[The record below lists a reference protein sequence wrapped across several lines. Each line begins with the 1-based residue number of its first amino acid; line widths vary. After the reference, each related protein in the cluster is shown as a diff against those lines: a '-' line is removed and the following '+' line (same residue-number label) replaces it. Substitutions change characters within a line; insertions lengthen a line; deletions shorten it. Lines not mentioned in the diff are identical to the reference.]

1 MGEEYKYFYVTVVR
15 HGETNENKKQI
26 IQGHLDTLLS
36 PEGTKQAK
44 RLGEK
49 LCYLQIDGIFSS
61 DLRRAYDTAA
71 GIKDNYSRTTLPIT
85 PNKLMRE
92 RDFGNKNGQPRAVIH
107 EFIHQTKETPNGC
120 EFWHAD
126 NAECMHQVAW
136 RAMNFFFDLC
146 QLLDDRPTPPP
157 PAFIQRNSSE
167 FPLLPLFLPL
177 KTAPVP
183 VAFSQSSVRSITDLQ
198 SQNPFDLPAV
208 NGSEYR
214 SMSYAGHIVL
224 VSHGVWIREFIHL
237 MRTHSERNFGFPDA
251 KDIIPVLRNCQFCQ
265 FGIAFRPAEMQ
276 SYAHRLRTDA
286 LSAVASMVAVKGR
299 KCPYNLSLSKVP
311 FSAVCYHTRLGAEDV
326 NGGLLVKPVPP
337 PPAEPSKVFRKDN
350 KQDYAKASAVAASS
364 GVETLFFMS
373 EDDEYAGLPTLP
385 S

>member
-1 MGEEYKYFYVTVVR
+1 MLFY
-15 HGETNENKKQI
+15 HWALN
-26 IQGHLDTLLS
+26 D
-36 PEGTKQAK
+36 
-44 RLGEK
+44 
-49 LCYLQIDGIFSS
+49 
-61 DLRRAYDTAA
+61 DLRSFY
-71 GIKDNYSRTTLPIT
+71 L
-85 PNKLMRE
+85 
-92 RDFGNKNGQPRAVIH
+92 
-107 EFIHQTKETPNGC
+107 
-120 EFWHAD
+120 
-126 NAECMHQVAW
+126 
-136 RAMNFFFDLC
+136 
-146 QLLDDRPTPPP
+146 
-157 PAFIQRNSSE
+157 
-167 FPLLPLFLPL
+167 
-177 KTAPVP
+177 
-183 VAFSQSSVRSITDLQ
+183 
-198 SQNPFDLPAV
+198 
-208 NGSEYR
+208 
-214 SMSYAGHIVL
+214 L

-350 KQDYAKASAVAASS
+350 KRDYAKASAVAASS